1 VNRSQQNSVAKVVRD
16 RVSRGGVRAWTVAD
30 FGSASPAAVTSAL
43 HRLAQAGELITVRQ
57 GLYWRGRKYAWG
69 MSRPDPLEFA
79 YAVAHSKGGVG
90 WAGLSAANVLGLTT
104 QVPGQDVVAVP
115 TPKPRPM
122 KGMRFVSRVAKAA
135 RSSAKLSPLEVSVL
149 EVLTDWLKVIDVS
162 PAAAVEQLAEMISDG
177 DGDVDAVRLVR
188 GAKDESGPARDRLRR
203 VLFAAGRSDLADLL
217 QPSAAKMTTQHA
229 LAGIA

>member
-1 VNRSQQNSVAKVVRD
+1 MNKTQRDSVAKAVRD
-16 RVSRGGVRAWTVAD
+16 RVVRGGVRAWTVAD
-30 FGSASPAAVTSAL
+30 FSSASPAAVTSAL
-43 HRLAQAGELITVRQ
+43 HRLAQTGELITVRQ

-79 YAVAHSKGGVG
+79 YAVAHSKAGVG
-90 WAGLSAANVLGLTT
+90 WAGLSAANMLGLTT

-135 RSSAKLSPLEVSVL
+135 RATAKLSPLEVSVL

-162 PAAAVEQLAEMISDG
+162 PSQAVEQLAEVIG
-177 DGDVDAVRLVR
+177 DGDVDADRLAR

-203 VLFAAGRSDLADLL
+203 VLIAAGRSDLADRL
-217 QPSAAKMTTQHA
+217 QPSAAKVTTRHA